1 MNHIV
6 NSEFNKHVSNPRPYT
21 KEELRENLIHH
32 IYHLI
37 RYWDNK
43 PISSK
48 DKLEGLGHS
57 ILSTIDGCN
66 VAVPGSYKLVTD
78 PHPDDKEYCISHNLN
93 YVEPGIVINDDVPL
107 HAQFFRFKK

>member
-6 NSEFNKHVSNPRPYT
+6 NSEFDKHVSNPRPYT

-66 VAVPGSYKLVTD
+66 VAVPGSY
-78 PHPDDKEYCISHNLN
+78 PPISFSA
-93 YVEPGIVINDDVPL
+93 YATGSSAGKYKPGKPPV
-107 HAQFFRFKK
+107 R